1 MSIEPL
7 VLHRTVIVSWIGK
20 PLFLR
25 HSLVDQRPRDLG
37 LTPPSKLATMTLVT
51 NTPCLGM
58 QSGYTDFIHKQ
69 CEGWG
74 VVE

>member
-1 MSIEPL
+1 MSILQLYCTIEPL
-7 VLHRTVIVSWIGK
+7 VLHGAVIVSWIGK

-51 NTPCLGM
+51 NTPWLGM
-58 QSGYTDFIHKQ
+58 QSGDTDFYHKL
-69 CEGWG
+69 C
-74 VVE
+74 